1 MNRSV
6 VLMHHNDEV
15 KELERSTRGVFGAI
29 VRLRIDITLHCFT
42 LKGEEIVVS
51 LNDELNS
58 NVLVNPEEWI
68 KYLGSKVTSTGDIDQ
83 EGRASVNAAWMEW
96 QMKTGDGCASCC
108 PLRIGVTLKGV
119 KPAADQGFAGWTV

>member
-42 LKGEEIVVS
+42 LKQFALFTVIILNFYLLFS
-51 LNDELNS
+51 LSRPRVRRSLS
-58 NVLVNPEEWI
+58 L
-68 KYLGSKVTSTGDIDQ
+68 
-83 EGRASVNAAWMEW
+83 
-96 QMKTGDGCASCC
+96 
-108 PLRIGVTLKGV
+108 
-119 KPAADQGFAGWTV
+119 